1 MRTSRRGIQ
10 FLGWVSVV
18 AGYGLTL
25 LLLRGIFIGITRGFG
40 ATRSQAF
47 WIVLGDQ
54 ERPGYLS
61 LCCDGK
67 RILIAYVPIPCRLAR
82 AR

>member
-1 MRTSRRGIQ
+1 MKRRFFAGMWALSG
-10 FLGWVSVV
+10 FDYV
-18 AGYGLTL
+18 ATTKASG
-25 LLLRGIFIGITRGFG
+25 
-40 ATRSQAF
+40 TRSIAAHPCEKRKDGAPS
-47 WIVLGDQ
+47 VENCASRDQ